1 MEGVTIARVFK
12 TACEL
17 LRGRYCS
24 RHTVI
29 RPTFVPRFHKRNQTF
44 RVVENVRSWANKRMI
59 DNEPATRI
67 VFRCERRGP
76 SRMYQNDRE
85 TSSFHSFS
93 CPKRDVPFPRF
104 TLPLSNSLPDFS
116 PFLFHKTIHI
126 FPPVVGPNAAPAGN
140 GISGVTLCRLKSDKK
155 KRERRR
161 VDESERERGAPGTLT
176 NRRKM
181 RTRNSRGAVPRV
193 RCSSFLTCI

>member
-17 LRGRYCS
+17 LQGRYCS

-67 VFRCERRGP
+67 VFRFERRGAP
-76 SRMYQNDRE
+76 LGCIRTIEKLRVSIRLVARSVTCLFLGSPCRCPTLFPIFLLFYSTKRPTFSRQ
-85 TSSFHSFS
+85 
-93 CPKRDVPFPRF
+93 
-104 TLPLSNSLPDFS
+104 LS
-116 PFLFHKTIHI
+116 
-126 FPPVVGPNAAPAGN
+126 VRMQPAGN

-155 KRERRR
+155 KEKRATEDGR
-161 VDESERERGAPGTLT
+161 EREREREGPEGL
-176 NRRKM
+176 
-181 RTRNSRGAVPRV
+181 
-193 RCSSFLTCI
+193 

>member
-67 VFRCERRGP
+67 VFRSEHVVAPLGCIRTIEKLRVSIRLVARSVTCLFLGSP
-76 SRMYQNDRE
+76 CRCLTLFLIFLLFCSTKRPTFSRQ
-85 TSSFHSFS
+85 
-93 CPKRDVPFPRF
+93 
-104 TLPLSNSLPDFS
+104 LS
-116 PFLFHKTIHI
+116 
-126 FPPVVGPNAAPAGN
+126 VRMQPAGN

-155 KRERRR
+155 ERERWR
-161 VDESERERGAPGTLT
+161 VDESEREKEGPEGL
-176 NRRKM
+176 
-181 RTRNSRGAVPRV
+181 
-193 RCSSFLTCI
+193 

>member
-59 DNEPATRI
+59 DNEPATRDRI
-67 VFRCERRGP
+67 SFR
-76 SRMYQNDRE
+76 
-85 TSSFHSFS
+85 TSWRLS
-93 CPKRDVPFPRF
+93 DV
-104 TLPLSNSLPDFS
+104 
-116 PFLFHKTIHI
+116 
-126 FPPVVGPNAAPAGN
+126 
-140 GISGVTLCRLKSDKK
+140 
-155 KRERRR
+155 
-161 VDESERERGAPGTLT
+161 SERS
-176 NRRKM
+176 
-181 RTRNSRGAVPRV
+181 RNFEFPFV
-193 RCSSFLTCI
+193 